1 MQFNGWFQAG
11 VIFFLG
17 SFLFSV
23 QPLYLASTFILYF
36 QLSIALVKNISWAFF
51 FSAPTNKQHSNQFS
65 VEPLLVHLEGFA
77 LSPWEVL

>member
-51 FSAPTNKQHSNQFS
+51 FFSPNQQAAFQ
-65 VEPLLVHLEGFA
+65 PILC
-77 LSPWEVL
+77 